1 MISFDSDAMARN
13 IKVERVKRGWS
24 QEDLAKA
31 SGVGLNSIARYETGN
46 VVPGLDNALKLA
58 KALGCSIDDIAG
70 LTSSQHSA

>member
-58 KALGCSIDDIAG
+58 KALG
-70 LTSSQHSA
+70 